1 VVATTH
7 IECLMRRRVRS
18 QPRARRLAIGC
29 VAVLALGQA
38 CGADEGGSPVQAA
51 DGAGAGGRDAGACV
65 SQSCSCG
72 TLTGVRSCSAAGVLG
87 SCECDAGAPIFASPL
102 AYDASVSSSGACVT
116 GLYTGNFEGEAG
128 FFIAVGAVS
137 GFDLFEEAPPLQI
150 TLATPEGASEL
161 GAVVGDGKM
170 RGTADGLFPFEATIK
185 GMLDC
190 TTKQFKATLMGSV
203 QLVLDGVLNHFTGTM
218 TATYD
223 SQSQTFT
230 NGTWTVT
237 GSEADGGT
245 DFGLTGTGTW
255 MASYARDGAGDAGL

>member
-1 VVATTH
+1 
-7 IECLMRRRVRS
+7 M
-18 QPRARRLAIGC
+18 
-29 VAVLALGQA
+29 LALGQG
-38 CGADEGGSPVQAA
+38 CGADESGSPAQST
-51 DGAGAGGRDAGACV
+51 DGAGAGGLDAGACV
-65 SQSCSCG
+65 PQSCACG
-72 TLTGVRSCSAAGVLG
+72 TLSGVRSCSAAGALG
-87 SCECDAGAPIFASPL
+87 SCECDAAAPTFAPPPVT
-102 AYDASVSSSGACVT
+102 YDASVSSSGSCVT

-170 RGTADGLFPFEATIK
+170 QGTADGLFPFEATIK
-185 GMLDC
+185 GTLDC

-223 SQSQTFT
+223 GENQTFT
-230 NGTWTVT
+230 NGMWMVT

-245 DFGLTGTGTW
+245 DFGLTGTGSW
-255 MASYARDGAGDAGL
+255 MASYARDAAADAGP